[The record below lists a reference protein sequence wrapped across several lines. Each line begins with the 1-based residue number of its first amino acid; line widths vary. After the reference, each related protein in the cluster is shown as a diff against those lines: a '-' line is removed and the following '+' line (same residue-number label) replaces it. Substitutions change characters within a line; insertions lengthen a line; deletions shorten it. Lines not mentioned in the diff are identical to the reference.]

1 MSSWMPVQLMAN
13 GQCGC
18 MSSMLRGTSPVCWD
32 VSVSSD
38 SRESCSSNLS
48 LTCIIDLIERRPRP
62 ICRRFFGHVLC
73 VLHMRAAR
81 RRPENGRR
89 RTTCCALH

>member
-32 VSVSSD
+32 VWDVSVSS
-38 SRESCSSNLS
+38 RESYVS
-48 LTCIIDLIERRPRP
+48 
-62 ICRRFFGHVLC
+62 
-73 VLHMRAAR
+73 
-81 RRPENGRR
+81 
-89 RTTCCALH
+89 